1 MKLLKSNL
9 NIDFNKYRIMAPIF
23 SVILLIASVLSIGL
37 NGLNLGLDFTG
48 GALIE
53 VRYEDN
59 ADLEMVRSQLEKYG
73 FERFVVQFS
82 GTSKDVTIRLKTTDE
97 VKTADQAEKENSSD
111 KIGNEVLTVLRE
123 GVDSKIT
130 MRRTEFVGPAI
141 GDELAEKGGLAMLVA
156 LIFIMLYVS
165 IRFEWKFAIGS
176 VAALAHDVVITMGFF
191 SVIQMEFNLTVLAA
205 ILAVIGYSLNDTIVV
220 FDRIR
225 ENFLKLRKSDSEKI
239 VNTSLNQTL
248 SRTLMTSIT
257 TLLVLTA
264 LFFLGGELIHGFATA
279 LIVGVFIG
287 TYSSIYVASNVALV
301 LGITKEDLM
310 PVEIEK
316 EGADQDA
323 LM

>member
-1 MKLLKSNL
+1 MNILKSNL
-9 NIDFNKYRIMAPIF
+9 NIDFNKYRIQATIF
-23 SVILLIASVLSIGL
+23 SAILLVASAVSVGM

-53 VRYEDN
+53 VRYE
-59 ADLEMVRSQLEKYG
+59 ADANLDTIRAQLDKAQ
-73 FERFVVQFS
+73 FKKFVVQYF
-82 GTSKDVTIRLKTTDE
+82 GTSKDVTIRLAPDGE
-97 VKTADQAEKENSSD
+97 VKAEDKDENKADRV
-111 KIGNEVLTVLRE
+111 GNQVLTALRE
-123 GVDSKIT
+123 GVDSQIT
-130 MRRTEFVGPAI
+130 MRRIEFVGPAV
-141 GDELAEKGGLAMLVA
+141 GEELAEKGGLAMLVA

-165 IRFEWKFAIGS
+165 VRFEWKFAVGS
-176 VAALAHDVVITMGFF
+176 VAALAHDVLITMGLF

-257 TLLVLTA
+257 TLIVLMA

-287 TYSSIYVASNVALV
+287 TYSSIYVASNVALM

-310 PVEIEK
+310 PIEVEK

>member
-1 MKLLKSNL
+1 MKIFKSKL
-9 NIDFNKYRIMAPIF
+9 NIDFNQYRTQASIL
-23 SVILLIASVLSIGL
+23 SLILLIASAISVSI

-48 GALIE
+48 GTLIE
-53 VRYEDN
+53 ARYEQDAN
-59 ADLEMVRSQLEKYG
+59 RDKIQAQLEAAGY
-73 FERFVVQFS
+73 ERAVVQYY
-82 GTSKDVTIRLKTTDE
+82 GTSKDITIRLAPQTD
-97 VKTADQAEKENSSD
+97 KKAAE
-111 KIGNEVLTVLRE
+111 IGNEVLSVLR
-123 GVDSKIT
+123 VDAKT
-130 MRRTEFVGPAI
+130 KVVMRRIEFVGPAV
-141 GDELAEKGGLAMLVA
+141 GDELAEQGGLAMLVA

-165 IRFEWKFAIGS
+165 IRFEWKFAVGS
-176 VAALAHDVVITMGFF
+176 VAALAHDVFITMGFF
-191 SVIQMEFNLTVLAA
+191 SIIQMEFNLTVLAA

-225 ENFLKLRKSDSEKI
+225 ENFLKLRKSDSSKV
-239 VNTSLNQTL
+239 VNISLNETL

-257 TLLVLTA
+257 TLLVLMA

-287 TYSSIYVASNVALV
+287 TYSSVYVASNVALS

-310 PVEIEK
+310 AVEVEK

>member
-1 MKLLKSNL
+1 MNILKSNL
-9 NIDFNKYRIMAPIF
+9 NINFNKYRKSASIF
-23 SVILLIASVLSIGL
+23 SLILLLGAAFSIGI

-53 VRYEDN
+53 ARYEDN
-59 ADLEMVRSQLEKYG
+59 ADLDNIRVQLNKAG
-73 FERFVVQFS
+73 FDKFVVQYF
-82 GTSKDVTIRLKTTDE
+82 GTSKDVTIRLGPQTENNKAQDGSSKADE
-97 VKTADQAEKENSSD
+97 
-111 KIGNEVLTVLRE
+111 IGNKVLTALRE
-123 GVDSKIT
+123 GIKSKVT
-130 MRRTEFVGPAI
+130 MRRIEFVGPAV
-141 GDELAEKGGLAMLVA
+141 GDELAEQGGLAMLVA

-165 IRFEWKFAIGS
+165 VRFEWKFAIGS
-176 VAALAHDVVITMGFF
+176 VAALAHDVLITTGLF
-191 SVIQMEFNLTVLAA
+191 SIIQMEFDLTVLAA

-257 TLLVLTA
+257 TLLVLFA
-264 LFFLGGELIHGFATA
+264 LYFLGGALIHGFATA
-279 LIVGVFIG
+279 LIAGVLIG
-287 TYSSIYVASNVALV
+287 TYSSIYVASNVALI

-310 PVEIEK
+310 PIEVDK

-323 LM
+323 IM

>member
-1 MKLLKSNL
+1 M
-9 NIDFNKYRIMAPIF
+9 NIIKPNTNINFNRYRLVATIF
-23 SVILLIASVLSIGL
+23 SGVLLLASLASVAI

-48 GALIE
+48 GTLIE
-53 VRYEDN
+53 VRYEQDAN
-59 ADLEMVRSQLEKYG
+59 RDKVQAKLEAAG
-73 FERFVVQFS
+73 FSKSVVQYF
-82 GTSKDVTIRLKTTDE
+82 GTSKDLTIRLGP
-97 VKTADQAEKENSSD
+97 QENMKSSE
-111 KIGNEVLTVLRE
+111 IGNKVLSVLRQ
-123 GVDSKIT
+123 DSQEKIS
-130 MRRTEFVGPAI
+130 MRRTEFVGPAV
-141 GDELAEKGGLAMLVA
+141 GDELAEQGGLAMLVA

-165 IRFEWKFAIGS
+165 VRFEWKFALGS
-176 VAALAHDVVITMGFF
+176 VAALAHDVIITMGLF

-225 ENFLKLRKSDSEKI
+225 ENFLKLRKTEAEKLI
-239 VNTSLNQTL
+239 DISLNQTL

-257 TLLVLTA
+257 TMLVLLA

-279 LIVGVFIG
+279 LIAGVVVG
-287 TYSSIYVASNVALV
+287 TYSSIYVASNIALV

-310 PVEIEK
+310 PVIVEK

>member
-1 MKLLKSNL
+1 MHILKSNL
-9 NIDFNKYRIMAPIF
+9 NIDFNRFRIPASIF
-23 SVILLIASVLSIGL
+23 SAILLLASAVSIGV
-37 NGLNLGLDFTG
+37 NGLVLGLDFTG
-48 GALIE
+48 GTLIE
-53 VRYEDN
+53 VRYEQDAN
-59 ADLEMVRSQLEKYG
+59 RDQIQSQLEKAG
-73 FERFVVQFS
+73 FDKTVVQYF
-82 GTSKDVTIRLKTTDE
+82 GTSKDITIRLAPQAGKKSAEIGDS
-97 VKTADQAEKENSSD
+97 VLAVLKADAATN
-111 KIGNEVLTVLRE
+111 VV
-123 GVDSKIT
+123 
-130 MRRTEFVGPAI
+130 MRRIEFVGPAV
-141 GDELAEKGGLAMLVA
+141 GDELAEQGGLAMLVA

-165 IRFEWKFAIGS
+165 VRFEWKFAVGS
-176 VAALAHDVVITMGFF
+176 VAALAHDVLITMGLF

-257 TLLVLTA
+257 TLLVLVA

-279 LIVGVFIG
+279 LIAGVFVG
-287 TYSSIYVASNVALV
+287 TYSSIYVASNVALI

-310 PVEIEK
+310 PIEVEK

>member
-1 MKLLKSNL
+1 MNILKSNL
-9 NIDFNKYRIMAPIF
+9 NIDFNKYRVPAAIF
-23 SVILLIASVLSIGL
+23 SVILLIASAVSVGM

-53 VRYEDN
+53 VRYE
-59 ADLEMVRSQLEKYG
+59 ADANLDTIREQLDKAQ
-73 FERFVVQFS
+73 FKMFVVQYF
-82 GTSKDVTIRLKTTDE
+82 GTSKDVTIRLAPDGEIKAEDKDE
-97 VKTADQAEKENSSD
+97 NKADRV
-111 KIGNEVLTVLRE
+111 GNRVLTALRE
-123 GVDSKIT
+123 GVDSQIT
-130 MRRTEFVGPAI
+130 MRRIEFVGPAV
-141 GDELAEKGGLAMLVA
+141 GEELAEKGGLAMLVA

-165 IRFEWKFAIGS
+165 VRFEWKFAVGS
-176 VAALAHDVVITMGFF
+176 VAALAHDVLITMGLF

-257 TLLVLTA
+257 TLIVLMA

-287 TYSSIYVASNVALV
+287 TYSSIYVASNVALM

-310 PVEIEK
+310 PIEVEK